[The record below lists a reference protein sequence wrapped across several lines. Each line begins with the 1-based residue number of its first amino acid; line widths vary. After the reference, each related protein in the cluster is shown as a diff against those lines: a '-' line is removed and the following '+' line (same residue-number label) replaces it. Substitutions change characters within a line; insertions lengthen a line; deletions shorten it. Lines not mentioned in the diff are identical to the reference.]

1 MCYRIHAQNE
11 QLEAPDNLSCMSF
24 CHCYYF
30 CLVYTSHLILLDN
43 CYISFQAS
51 LVAQL
56 VKNSPAMEE
65 TLVQFLGPEDLL
77 KKGQAI
83 YSSTLGLPCWLSW

>member
-51 LVAQL
+51 LVAHQALPKHVYDGNICRVRCQL
-56 VKNSPAMEE
+56 GS
-65 TLVQFLGPEDLL
+65 
-77 KKGQAI
+77 KGLEYRPVCA
-83 YSSTLGLPCWLSW
+83 